1 MALCNLHFSCSG
13 ASWAPLRGSCPR
25 SAVMPHGAASRAGT
39 LESHRPSWLSLG
51 TASVFCFRSAPG
63 PEDRKARV
71 HLPPSQAPP
80 HPALPCG
87 EGRKPQR
94 LSASRLR
101 LPPNQSRT
109 RPEVAGSGPLSARA
123 GSPPATAGTG
133 VQAAAWPSPPR
144 AAHKHSLG
152 PQGRKG
158 IFQPASGLDPPPPA
172 RNRARGSLDPSQ
184 RPCPAQPGGC
194 VRGPGPGC

>member
-1 MALCNLHFSCSG
+1 
-13 ASWAPLRGSCPR
+13 
-25 SAVMPHGAASRAGT
+25 MPHGAASRAGT

-63 PEDRKARV
+63 SEGRKAPV
-71 HLPPSQAPP
+71 HLPPPQAPLR
-80 HPALPCG
+80 PALPCG

-101 LPPNQSRT
+101 LPPNQPRT

-123 GSPPATAGTG
+123 GPPPATAGTG
-133 VQAAAWPSPPR
+133 VQAA

-194 VRGPGPGC
+194 VRAGPRRLTPAQGAWGLLTGQRGQERLLGDI